1 MKGASALIK
10 KQLIAFSIA
19 SVIGIVVLAMT
30 FLRVPESLGIGRYH
44 VTADFSQ
51 AAGLYGGA
59 EVTYLGSPIG
69 KVDSLRVDGD
79 HVVADL
85 DLTSDVKVPAGV
97 TAAIHSR
104 SAVGEQY
111 VDLTPAAGSASGSTS
126 GADLA
131 EGSAIPIARTS
142 YPVEIGPVLDN
153 VETLVKN
160 LHQKNLN
167 TLLAA
172 TDQGLSGRAGD
183 LQDILDMSTD
193 LIDKAH
199 ANLGPTTQLLND
211 AEPVLATLNSHAGH
225 IAALTHNLDLVT
237 RELRAG
243 NGDLSTLLSTGPGFS
258 QTTTSFVDQL
268 GRELPPLLEQT
279 DPVLAVLQTYNPA
292 LAQLLS
298 DYPTAL
304 SVVQSVTMPDF
315 SDHFVRLTLANIMNP
330 PECTKG
336 FLPVSKW
343 AGPEVNEPRRTPLVY
358 CAASHSDPR
367 DVRGVRN
374 VPCPNNP
381 ARREGDASRC

>member
-19 SVIGIVVLAMT
+19 SVVGIVVLAMT

-85 DLTSDVKVPAGV
+85 DLRTDIKVPAGV

-111 VDLTPAAGSASGSTS
+111 VDLTPAAGSTT
-126 GADLA
+126 GAYLA
-131 EGSAIPIARTS
+131 DGSAIPIARTS
-142 YPVEIGPVLDN
+142 YPVEIGPVLDH
-153 VETLVKN
+153 VEALVKG

-172 TDQGLSGRAGD
+172 TDQGLRGRAGD

-199 ANLGPTTQLLND
+199 ANLGPTTRLLED
-211 AEPVLATLNSHAGH
+211 AGPVLATLNGSSGH
-225 IAALTHNLDLVT
+225 IAALTRNLDLVT

-243 NGDLSTLLSTGPGFS
+243 NGDLSTLLATGPGFS

-268 GRELPPLLEQT
+268 GRQLPPLLQQAN
-279 DPVLAVLQTYNPA
+279 PVLAILQTYSPA

-304 SVVQSVTMPDF
+304 SVVQSVTMPNV

-343 AGPEVNEPRRTPLVY
+343 AGPEVNEPRVTPLVY